1 MSPKQEQEEQ
11 ERKTYTITPTY
22 KKSSVEEQFWTNTLK
37 SGKSV
42 TVKVY
47 NVYRWSNFNIELTD
61 AERDEILEMDQV
73 NLCDYDFEMIDMTD
87 GGCDFGTDIC
97 NESSF
102 TSEEI
107 DEINDLLEEDE
118 ETEDMFFDERMESKG
133 WVEGDCEYIL
143 TCKCD
148 LELVE

>member
-1 MSPKQEQEEQ
+1 MSQEQEEQ
-11 ERKTYTITPTY
+11 RKTYTISPTY
-22 KKSSVEEQFWTNTLK
+22 KKSSVEEQLWTNTLK

-42 TVKVY
+42 SVIVY
-47 NVYRWSNFNIELTD
+47 NVYRWSTFNIELTD
-61 AERDEILEMDQV
+61 VERDQILNDLDTV
-73 NLCDYDFEMIDMTD
+73 KISDYDYEMIDMTD
-87 GGCDFGTDIC
+87 GGCDFGNDIC

-107 DEINDLLEEDE
+107 DEINNLLEEDE

-133 WVEGDCEYIL
+133 WVEGDCEYTI
-143 TCKCD
+143 TCKCE